1 MNYRHRLRLIGSS
14 GAAFLIALSML
25 VLGPAAGAQAAGTQ
39 VARPTAPSATWSV
52 HAANARAGLSS
63 RTASGSVAASTY
75 PSDCTPR
82 SDQPHLS
89 TTNPG
94 YADAKGW
101 TICRTQRP
109 SEHVDST
116 LYRQDCFLFICWL
129 TQVGYDSMT
138 GPPSW
143 LTYGTVRAVP
153 NYRCNGSSSHY
164 YEIDSNHQLT
174 DFDGTIW
181 YSFTSNSA
189 NVNCG

>member
-14 GAAFLIALSML
+14 GASLLIALSVL
-25 VLGPAAGAQAAGTQ
+25 VLGPASGAQAAGAQ
-39 VARPTAPSATWSV
+39 AGASAATWTRSGGSPQ
-52 HAANARAGLSS
+52 AATGA
-63 RTASGSVAASTY
+63 TIASTY

-89 TTNPG
+89 TTRPG

-116 LYRQDCFLFICWL
+116 LYRQDCFLFICWW
-129 TQVGYDSMT
+129 TQVGYDSKT

-153 NYRCNGSSSHY
+153 NHQCSGSSNHS

-174 DFDGTIW
+174 DFDGTVW
-181 YSFTSNSA
+181 YSFTSNNA
-189 NVNCG
+189 GVNCG